1 MKKEIIRTGLMLLVL
16 SASLSCKKALDKVLS
31 TEIPIKNSSI
41 RFTVGPA
48 SKVSAVVLG
57 TRTGESENVLYEGD
71 LEVNIVGEIEK
82 QGFSFENIKSFLLE
96 KGTLELVTPSDYD
109 LSGLKDVKLYF
120 GNRDN
125 PVAKADAV
133 SAGKITFS
141 VVNGELLDRLNRDK
155 LHIILTGS
163 LPSKEVT
170 LKLVTDY
177 LAKLSLIK

>member
-48 SKVSAVVLG
+48 SKVSAAVSG

-71 LEVNIVGEIEK
+71 LEVHIVGEIEK
-82 QGFSFENIKSFLLE
+82 QVFSFENIKSFLLE